1 MHDILSISLIISSE
15 ITFST
20 LHFHFTFHYF
30 YYVKLISNI
39 LILLTERVTLGIY
52 LTVNQALFGILE
64 VFFLKPDSRNLI
76 AENCV
81 LREATSPSQTA
92 LNIHLFLPPFLMAN
106 IECDGLASYSE
117 NPIDK

>member
-1 MHDILSISLIISSE
+1 M
-15 ITFST
+15 
-20 LHFHFTFHYF
+20 
-30 YYVKLISNI
+30 KLISNI

-64 VFFLKPDSRNLI
+64 GFFKPDSRNLI

-106 IECDGLASYSE
+106 IERDGLASYSE

>member
-1 MHDILSISLIISSE
+1 M
-15 ITFST
+15 
-20 LHFHFTFHYF
+20 
-30 YYVKLISNI
+30 KLISNI

-64 VFFLKPDSRNLI
+64 GFFLNLI
-76 AENCV
+76 PGILAENCV
-81 LREATSPSQTA
+81 LREAASPCQTA

>member
-1 MHDILSISLIISSE
+1 MYGILSISFIISSE

-30 YYVKLISNI
+30 YYLKLISNI

-64 VFFLKPDSRNLI
+64 VFFKNLI
-76 AENCV
+76 PGILAENCV
-81 LREATSPSQTA
+81 LREATSPCQTA